1 MTRAIL
7 GIALA
12 VVLMVPT
19 AARANFGFL
28 RSHFSGPNSS
38 SSAYPPSV
46 VVVAYSFA
54 PPVVEICWPVPHSVV
69 PSAGRLYST
78 PTPAPASS
86 PEPPLAP
93 RNAPM
98 PPAGASLTE
107 THGKPSDKFFD
118 SYFVASDPGRP
129 AVRERCSVVFWNL
142 TGQGLLLRV
151 DGQSRRLERGA
162 SVRLELGREFRW
174 GVAGR
179 EDDRQQVPTSE
190 AGVEIVIRR

>member
-7 GIALA
+7 GVALA
-12 VVLMVPT
+12 VMLMAPA

-28 RSHFSGPNSS
+28 RSHFSGPSS
-38 SSAYPPSV
+38 SSYASPTPT

-54 PPVVEICWPVPHSVV
+54 PPVVEICWPVPRLVV
-69 PSAGRLYST
+69 PSARRLYAT

-86 PEPPLAP
+86 SEPPLAP
-93 RNAPM
+93 RDAPM
-98 PPAGASLTE
+98 PPAGAGLTE
-107 THGKPSDKFFD
+107 TRKPSDRFFD

-129 AVRERCSVVFWNL
+129 ASRDRCSVVFWNL
-142 TGQGLLLRV
+142 TGQGLLLHV

-162 SVRLELGREFRW
+162 SVRLDLGREFRW
-174 GVAGR
+174 SIAGR
-179 EDDRQQVPTSE
+179 EEDPQQVPVSE

>member
-7 GIALA
+7 GVTLA

-19 AARANFGFL
+19 VARANFGFF
-28 RSHFSGPNSS
+28 RSLFSGPNSS
-38 SSAYPPSV
+38 SSAYPPPAV
-46 VVVAYSFA
+46 VAAYSFA
-54 PPVVEICWPVPHSVV
+54 PPVVEICWPVPRSVV
-69 PSAGRLYST
+69 PSAVQLYST

-86 PEPPLAP
+86 AEPPLAP
-93 RNAPM
+93 RDTPM
-98 PPAGASLTE
+98 PPAGAGLTE
-107 THGKPSDKFFD
+107 TRGKPSDKFFD

-129 AVRERCSVVFWNL
+129 ALRDRCSVVFWNL
-142 TGQGLLLRV
+142 TSQGLLLRV

-179 EDDRQQVPTSE
+179 EEERQQVPTSE
-190 AGVEIVIRR
+190 GSVEIVIRR